1 MMENDNQ
8 KIENH
13 NEADKAA
20 SGFKKLYGIIKTL
33 RAPGG
38 CPWDREQTP
47 LSLRPT
53 LLEESYE
60 VLDALSEYEKR
71 GASSHVK
78 EELGD
83 VMLNAAMIGYMFEQD
98 GDFTVAD
105 IFDEVCEKLV
115 RRHPHVF
122 PESAGRVNALTHAE
136 TPEQVLNQWE
146 AIKAGI
152 EGRKTGDSILDG
164 VGKGLDPLT
173 RAFKMQKKAA
183 KKGFDWSEA
192 AAVREKVLEE
202 IGEVDEA
209 VRLKADEDSQPA
221 GQNQSAVEDEIGDL
235 LFAVV
240 NWARHHGV
248 VPAVALEKANAKFR
262 RRFKYVENACRER
275 GIEMKKENLQTMD
288 AFWDEAKRGCLKS

>member
-1 MMENDNQ
+1 M
-8 KIENH
+8 KIEN
-13 NEADKAA
+13 NNRKIEEQKEALEAA
-20 SGFKKLYGIIKTL
+20 SGFKTLYGIIKTL

-53 LLEESYE
+53 LLEETYE
-60 VLDALSEYEKR
+60 ALDALSEYEKS

-122 PESAGRVNALTHAE
+122 PESEGRVNALAHAE
-136 TPEQVLNQWE
+136 TPEQVLNQWD

-152 EGRKTGDSILDG
+152 EGRKAGDSILDG
-164 VGKGLDPLT
+164 AGKGLDPLT

-202 IGEVDEA
+202 IAEIDEA
-209 VRLKADEDSQPA
+209 VRRRADAPLQTA
-221 GQNQSAVEDEIGDL
+221 GQNQSTVEDEIGDL

-240 NWARHHGV
+240 NWARHLGV
-248 VPAVALEKANAKFR
+248 APAVALEKANAKFR
-262 RRFKYVENACRER
+262 RRFKYVEKRCKEGN
-275 GIEMKKENLQTMD
+275 IEMQKENLAVMD
-288 AFWDEAKRGCLKS
+288 SFWDKAKTEER

>member
-1 MMENDNQ
+1 
-8 KIENH
+8 
-13 NEADKAA
+13 
-20 SGFKKLYGIIKTL
+20 
-33 RAPGG
+33 
-38 CPWDREQTP
+38 
-47 LSLRPT
+47 
-53 LLEESYE
+53 
-60 VLDALSEYEKR
+60 
-71 GASSHVK
+71 
-78 EELGD
+78 
-83 VMLNAAMIGYMFEQD
+83 MLNAAMIGYLFEQD
-98 GDFTVAD
+98 GDFIVAD

-122 PESAGRVNALTHAE
+122 PESAGRVNALAHAE

-173 RAFKMQKKAA
+173 RAFKMQKKAS
-183 KKGFDWSEA
+183 KKGFDWSET

-209 VRLKADEDSQPA
+209 VRRKADGDSQSA

-240 NWARHHGV
+240 NWARHLGV
-248 VPAVALEKANAKFR
+248 APAVALEKANAKFR